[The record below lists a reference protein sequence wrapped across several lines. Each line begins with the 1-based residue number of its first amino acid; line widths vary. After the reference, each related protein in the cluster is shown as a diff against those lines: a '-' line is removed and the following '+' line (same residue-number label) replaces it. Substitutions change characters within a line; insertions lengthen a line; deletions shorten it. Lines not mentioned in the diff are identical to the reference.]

1 MLRDNPLEA
10 MNTRRRCRFL
20 PRCWALTGNAG
31 ERGFALVITLS
42 LMILLILLAVSLLGL
57 SSIALRTSA
66 ASMDQATAR
75 ANARLALQIAIGA
88 LQKAA
93 GPDQRVTATADIF
106 GNGATN
112 PTDPSK
118 NKWTGAWD
126 VTQADTNPD
135 SVTTPVWLVS
145 GASTPSN
152 TGAAPTASDISAV
165 CLVGAGSTDTSVPGN
180 QIIVPLQ
187 TINSQGGTNPD
198 GAYGWWIGDEGVK
211 ARVNLSDPNF
221 DLMTK
226 QEWLNRQA
234 APGVSA
240 INKLTGLEAVTV
252 DTTLNKAMAKG
263 LSNSE
268 LQLVSNNITP
278 SLLRLLF
285 HDAGTYSQGINA
297 NIREGGL
304 KRDLSRELYD
314 ATPAVNGKVYTD
326 AGGNGPDWDIVRSW
340 AQDLKVDTTKNF
352 PTAPFVRPHRESNQ
366 FPNDSIKKIAQHG
379 VGPIISRWGME
390 WWVRMERA
398 SGDSAAPGSTY
409 TVGVG
414 LRPILQL
421 TNPYNV
427 RLPQTA
433 YRLSFNNGFDLPNA
447 EAGYDGDGSGFRW
460 QVGTKIIE
468 LPYSY
473 LLGLPESSPFLYGM
487 GMQYPIRPW
496 FHFTTP
502 PVSIEPGQTLVFT
515 PKTNNWWGT
524 LYTDRFNPLDLG
536 LNSSE
541 GSAGKGVLRL
551 NCKNDDPSK
560 TVTYE
565 ELHPLNSAPI
575 SPFRFGEN
583 VGLNNGVWPLITDN
597 TRGGRNHVIQLE
609 IHNSNDTPTS
619 LLPDLGDVIS
629 RIERRG
635 MGKFEATS
643 WAYNEAQNWVGTN
656 DPMGRRVFVFDY
668 VLGNALP
675 TYTETG
681 AVPACWCR
689 DYNLRFHYPCTA
701 DGRPMVNGN
710 SEGANGD
717 PWRDTGL
724 WALTEGEPDWH
735 SEIKPME
742 TGQDTHAVFWGNA
755 RLNSDGA
762 QARIVLY
769 DLPCGEILSPG
780 QLQHVNLGGRDRPWL
795 YPLGTNDF
803 SVMRNRGAVPGVDP
817 GRPGGAAVTQPTYIV
832 GNSYSDKAVPIG
844 DLQHDWSWVANR
856 EIWDRWF
863 VSGIP
868 GDASPGGALSQ
879 TQLSNGELRNPRMK
893 PLPGAVV
900 ADVQN
905 IDKAASK
912 LLVQGMFNLNST
924 SVEAWKSLLGSAAN
938 GASVVAAPASDGTAG
953 STTTYDP
960 VSGRDPLARYA
971 RTLITNHV
979 MPIDTT
985 VGNDSRWSGPVQLSD
1000 KQLTDLAAGVV
1011 QRIKN
1016 QTAFMNRPFASLS
1029 EFINRPADKDLGLLQ
1044 ETFDQKVIPDG
1055 TPGGRPLSDGRLNG
1069 NNGKGFLDEFH
1080 YHTSGPGTPV
1090 TSMEPQGAP
1099 GALRQGDFLQAVGS
1113 FINVRSDTF
1122 RIRAYGEKRSGSG
1135 ANTVVTARAWCEV
1148 IVQRLPDYI
1157 DPADAPEKQAASLT
1171 SQQNRTF
1178 GRRFVIQSF
1187 RWLDP
1192 SEI

>member
-1 MLRDNPLEA
+1 MTP
-10 MNTRRRCRFL
+10 L
-20 PRCWALTGNAG
+20 PRCGFLPQRWVASVNAG
-31 ERGFALVITLS
+31 EPGFALVVTLS
-42 LMILLILLAVSLLGL
+42 LMILLVLLAVSLLGL
-57 SSIALRTSA
+57 SSIALRTSS

-75 ANARLALQIAIGA
+75 ANARLALQIAIGE

-93 GPDQRVTATADIF
+93 GADQRVTAMADILT
-106 GNGATN
+106 GDKL
-112 PTDPSK
+112 PTAGK
-118 NKWTGAWD
+118 AKWTGAWD
-126 VTQADTNPD
+126 VTNPD
-135 SVTTPVWLVS
+135 SAITPVWLVS
-145 GASTPSN
+145 GRSTPSD
-152 TGAAPTASDISAV
+152 TATQDSI
-165 CLVGAGSTDTSVPGN
+165 CLVGDGSTDTSSQGN
-180 QIIVPLQ
+180 QVMVPLQ
-187 TINSQGGTNPD
+187 TVNSQGGANPD

-221 DLMTK
+221 NLTTK

-234 APGVSA
+234 APGVTA
-240 INKLTGLEAVTV
+240 INKLTGLTGATV
-252 DTTLNKAMAKG
+252 DTTLNTAMAKG

-268 LQLVSNNITP
+268 LQLVSNKITP
-278 SLLRLLF
+278 SLLRSLF

-304 KRDLSRELYD
+304 KRDLSRGLYD
-314 ATPAVNGKVYTD
+314 VPPSAVVTGNVFSVVYPD
-326 AGGNGPDWDIVRSW
+326 GSVIGPNWDIVRSW
-340 AQDLKVDTTKNF
+340 ARELKVDTTKNF

-366 FPNDSIKKIAQHG
+366 FPNDAIKKTAQHG

-390 WWVRMERA
+390 WWVRME
-398 SGDSAAPGSTY
+398 SVPSDSAASGSTY

-414 LRPILQL
+414 LRPVLQL

-447 EAGYDGDGSGFRW
+447 ETGYDGDGSGFRW

-515 PKTNNWWGT
+515 PNTNNWWGP

-551 NCKNDDPSK
+551 NCKNNDPSK

-565 ELHPLNSAPI
+565 ELHPSNSDPI

-619 LLPDLGDVIS
+619 LLPDLGSVIS

-656 DPMGRRVFVFDY
+656 DQMGRRVFVFDY

-724 WALTEGEPDWH
+724 WAFTEGEPDWH

-755 RLNSDGA
+755 RLNADGA

-900 ADVQN
+900 ADIQN

-924 SVEAWKSLLGSAAN
+924 SVEAWKALLGSTAN
-938 GASVVAAPASDGTAG
+938 GASVVAGPRTGGAAG
-953 STTTYDP
+953 STTTFDP
-960 VSGRDPLARYA
+960 TSGRDTLARYA
-971 RTLITNHV
+971 RTLITNHA

-985 VGNDSRWSGPVQLSD
+985 LGNDSRWSGPVQLSD
-1000 KQLTDLAAGVV
+1000 KQLTDLAAGIV

-1016 QTAFMNRPFASLS
+1016 QTAVMNRPFASLS

-1044 ETFDQKVIPDG
+1044 ETFDQSKLPD
-1055 TPGGRPLSDGRLNG
+1055 LSNLTGGRLNG
-1069 NNGKGFLDEFH
+1069 VTDQGFLGEFH

-1090 TSMEPQGAP
+1090 TLMEPQGAP

-1135 ANTVVTARAWCEV
+1135 ANMVVTARAWCEA

-1157 DPADAPEKQAASLT
+1157 DPADVPEIKIPPPPAASPLKVAN
-1171 SQQNRTF
+1171 QKF